1 MLSLRQYEHS
11 TGWKTGTPREEEYFR
26 SETPA
31 DTIDDSSLTIL
42 YVGESVHE
50 RQPHQALRGRICHQH
65 IQERVQ
71 QDLLLDANTNA
82 LKCGQTCTGGWRE
95 SNSYLLREAGPH
107 RVLRVTKGRTLKH
120 GCGQLQHLAEELIK
134 LGKYHESA

>member
-1 MLSLRQYEHS
+1 MNIPQDGRLGRHERKEH
-11 TGWKTGTPREEEYFR
+11 FR
-26 SETPA
+26 SETSA

-50 RQPHQALRGRICHQH
+50 RQPHEALRGRICHQH

-71 QDLLLDANTNA
+71 QDLLLDANTNV
-82 LKCGQTCTGGWRE
+82 LKCGHTRAAGRRR
-95 SNSYLLREAGPH
+95 SNAYLLREAGPH

-120 GCGQLQHLAEELIK
+120 GGGQLQHLAEKLIK

>member
-11 TGWKTGTPREEEYFR
+11 TGWKTGTPREEQCLR
-26 SETPA
+26 SETSA
-31 DTIDDSSLTIL
+31 DTIDESSLTIL

-50 RQPHQALRGRICHQH
+50 RQPHEALRGGICHQH

-82 LKCGQTCTGGWRE
+82 LKCGHTRSGGRRR
-95 SNSYLLREAGPH
+95 SNAYLLGEAGPH
-107 RVLRVTKGRTLKH
+107 RVLRVTEGRTLKH
-120 GCGQLQHLAEELIK
+120 GCGQLQHLAEKLIK